1 MKIKV
6 GVIGIGAMGRGIVRV
21 IQKNEDMDVV
31 AIADRNKYKLKNVEC
46 FLIKDCLVTTKPM
59 DVLSVKPDVI
69 VEATGS
75 ILEAALLIKS
85 AIERKIHV
93 VTINAEV
100 DQVFGRLFAKMAKA
114 RGVIY
119 SSYAGDQHGV
129 LARMI
134 EEISFMGFQ
143 AIIAGNNKGFL
154 YKYAN
159 PESIK
164 NEAAKRR
171 ISVKQ
176 CTSFTDGTKLA
187 VEMALVAN
195 AFDLN
200 ILQTAM
206 FGPRAETVDEA
217 LNIFDL
223 ERARE
228 IGGVVDYVLG
238 AKPGGSVFLIGYS
251 DDPEDHL
258 YMNYYKMG
266 DGPYYLFWRPYHLC
280 HLETPLAIRG
290 IMKYKES
297 ILVQKKRV
305 LEVGAYAK
313 IDLEPG
319 TKLDGIGGY
328 LLYGVLE
335 KPSSLPIGLAEG
347 VVLTKRKRRDQPI
360 EWEDIEFPKDD
371 PLLALW
377 REQGHARAN

>member
-1 MKIKV
+1 MKIRV

-21 IQKNEDMDVV
+21 IHKNEDMDVV
-31 AIADRNKYKLKNVEC
+31 AISDRNPGKLENAARFLSKN
-46 FLIKDCLVTTKPM
+46 CLVTTKPM
-59 DVLSVKPDVI
+59 NILSVKPDVL

-75 ILEAALLIKS
+75 ILDAALLIKG

-100 DQVFGRLFAKMAKA
+100 DQVFGRLFAKMAEA
-114 RGVIY
+114 NGVIY
-119 SSYAGDQHGV
+119 SSDAGDQHGV
-129 LARMI
+129 LSRMI
-134 EEISFMGFQ
+134 EEIRSMGFET
-143 AIIAGNNKGFL
+143 IIAGNNKGFL

-164 NEAAKRR
+164 KEAAKRR

-195 AFDLN
+195 AFNLD
-200 ILQTAM
+200 ILQTGM
-206 FGPRAETVDEA
+206 SGPRVEMVDEA

-223 ERARE
+223 ERARK

-238 AKPGGSVFLIGYS
+238 AKPGGSVFVIGYS

-280 HLETPLAIRG
+280 HFETPLAIRR
-290 IMKYKES
+290 IMKYKDP

-319 TKLDGIGGY
+319 IKLDGIGGY

-335 KPSSLPIGLAEG
+335 KPSSLPIGLSEG
-347 VVLTKRKRRDQPI
+347 TILTKRKKRDEPI
-360 EWEDIEFPKDD
+360 QWEDVEFPKYD
-371 PLLALW
+371 PRLALW
-377 REQGHARAN
+377 EKQTNMN